1 MENNVQTL
9 KNDVPTLKK
18 AGYITEVVTPKT
30 LNNNISIAKYV
41 TQVGVA
47 SKIKFEDAEEGDNV
61 SGGTN
66 DGGSNDTPNADTTP
80 KEPVVEDTTPKEPV
94 VEDTTPKE
102 PVVADT
108 TPKVDAPKEP
118 VVEEPTKTPEEPTT
132 TPEDEIVVDEQ
143 EPVEK

>member
-1 MENNVQTL
+1 MENNVQAL

-41 TQVGVA
+41 TQVGAA
-47 SKIKFEDAEEGDNV
+47 SQIKFEDAGEEGDNV

-80 KEPVVEDTTPKEPV
+80 KEPVVA
-94 VEDTTPKE
+94 DTTPKE

-108 TPKVDAPKEP
+108 TPKADTPKAP
-118 VVEEPTKTPEEPTT
+118 VVEESTKTT
-132 TPEDEIVVDEQ
+132 EDEIVVDEQ
-143 EPVEK
+143 DPAEK

>member
-9 KNDVPTLKK
+9 KNDVPSLKK

-30 LNNNISIAKYV
+30 LNDNISIAKYV

-47 SKIKFEDAEEGDNV
+47 SQIKFEDAEEEGDNV

-80 KEPVVEDTTPKEPV
+80 KEPVV
-94 VEDTTPKE
+94 
-102 PVVADT
+102 ADT
-108 TPKVDAPKEP
+108 TPKVDAPKES
-118 VVEEPTKTPEEPTT
+118 TKTPEEPTK

-143 EPVEK
+143 EPVEE

>member
-1 MENNVQTL
+1 MENNVQAL

-30 LNNNISIAKYV
+30 LNDNISIAKYV
-41 TQVGVA
+41 TQVGAA
-47 SKIKFEDAEEGDNV
+47 SQIKFEDAEEGDNV

-80 KEPVVEDTTPKEPV
+80 K
-94 VEDTTPKE
+94 
-102 PVVADT
+102 
-108 TPKVDAPKEP
+108 VDAPKEP
-118 VVEEPTKTPEEPTT
+118 VVEEAPKDTENTPATPEVTTTTPEESTK

-143 EPVEK
+143 DPAGE

>member
-9 KNDVPTLKK
+9 KNDVPALKK
-18 AGYITEVVTPKT
+18 DGYITEVVTPKT

-47 SKIKFEDAEEGDNV
+47 SKIKFEDTGEEGDNV

-80 KEPVVEDTTPKEPV
+80 KVDTTPK
-94 VEDTTPKE
+94 
-102 PVVADT
+102 ADT

-118 VVEEPTKTPEEPTT
+118 VVEEPTKTPE
-132 TPEDEIVVDEQ
+132 DEIVVDEQ
-143 EPVEK
+143 EPVEE

>member
-9 KNDVPTLKK
+9 KNDVPSLKK
-18 AGYITEVVTPKT
+18 AGYITEVVTPEA
-30 LNNNISIAKYV
+30 LNDNISIAKYV

-47 SKIKFEDAEEGDNV
+47 SQIKFEDAEEGDNV

-80 KEPVVEDTTPKEPV
+80 KEPVVEDTTPK
-94 VEDTTPKE
+94 
-102 PVVADT
+102 
-108 TPKVDAPKEP
+108 VDAPKES
-118 VVEEPTKTPEEPTT
+118 TKTPEETTTTPEVTTT

-143 EPVEK
+143 DPVVE

>member
-30 LNNNISIAKYV
+30 LNDNISIAKYV

-80 KEPVVEDTTPKEPV
+80 KEPVVTDTTPK
-94 VEDTTPKE
+94 
-102 PVVADT
+102 A
-108 TPKVDAPKEP
+108 DAPKEP
-118 VVEEPTKTPEEPTT
+118 VVEEPAKTPKESTK

-143 EPVEK
+143 DPVKE

>member
-1 MENNVQTL
+1 MENNVQAL

-30 LNNNISIAKYV
+30 LNDNISIAKYV

-47 SKIKFEDAEEGDNV
+47 SQIKFEDTEEGDNV

-80 KEPVVEDTTPKEPV
+80 KEPVV
-94 VEDTTPKE
+94 
-102 PVVADT
+102 ADT

-118 VVEEPTKTPEEPTT
+118 VVEETPKDTEEPTK
-132 TPEDEIVVDEQ
+132 TPEDEIVLDEQ
-143 EPVEK
+143 DPVGE

>member
-1 MENNVQTL
+1 MENNVQAL

-41 TQVGVA
+41 TQVGAA
-47 SKIKFEDAEEGDNV
+47 SQIKFEDAGEEGDNV

-80 KEPVVEDTTPKEPV
+80 KEPVVEES
-94 VEDTTPKE
+94 
-102 PVVADT
+102 
-108 TPKVDAPKEP
+108 
-118 VVEEPTKTPEEPTT
+118 TKTPEDTPATPEVTT
-132 TPEDEIVVDEQ
+132 KTPEDEIVVDEQ
-143 EPVEK
+143 DQVEK

>member
-1 MENNVQTL
+1 MENNVQ
-9 KNDVPTLKK
+9 DLKK
-18 AGYITEVVTPKT
+18 AGYITEVVTPEA
-30 LNNNISIAKYV
+30 LNDNISIAKYV

-47 SKIKFEDAEEGDNV
+47 SQIKFEDAGEEGDNV

-80 KEPVVEDTTPKEPV
+80 KEPVV
-94 VEDTTPKE
+94 
-102 PVVADT
+102 ADT

-118 VVEEPTKTPEEPTT
+118 VAEEPTKTPEEPTK

-143 EPVEK
+143 DPVEK

>member
-9 KNDVPTLKK
+9 KNDVPALKK
-18 AGYITEVVTPKT
+18 DGYITEVVTPKT

-80 KEPVVEDTTPKEPV
+80 KEPVVEES
-94 VEDTTPKE
+94 
-102 PVVADT
+102 
-108 TPKVDAPKEP
+108 
-118 VVEEPTKTPEEPTT
+118 TKTPEDTPATPEVTPA

-143 EPVEK
+143 DPVEK

>member
-9 KNDVPTLKK
+9 KNDVPSLKK
-18 AGYITEVVTPKT
+18 AGYITEVVTPEA
-30 LNNNISIAKYV
+30 LNDNISIAKYV

-47 SKIKFEDAEEGDNV
+47 SQIKFEDTEED
-61 SGGTN
+61 
-66 DGGSNDTPNADTTP
+66 
-80 KEPVVEDTTPKEPV
+80 
-94 VEDTTPKE
+94 TPKE

-118 VVEEPTKTPEEPTT
+118 VAEESTKTPEVTPATPEEPTK

-143 EPVEK
+143 EPVEE

>member
-1 MENNVQTL
+1 MENNVQAL

-30 LNNNISIAKYV
+30 LNDNISIAKYV

-47 SKIKFEDAEEGDNV
+47 SQIKFEDTEEGDNV

-66 DGGSNDTPNADTTP
+66 DGGSNDAPNA
-80 KEPVVEDTTPKEPV
+80 
-94 VEDTTPKE
+94 DTTPKE

-118 VVEEPTKTPEEPTT
+118 VVEETPKDTENTPA

-143 EPVEK
+143 DPVEK

>member
-1 MENNVQTL
+1 MENNVQAL

-30 LNNNISIAKYV
+30 LNDNISIAKYV
-41 TQVGVA
+41 TQVGAA
-47 SKIKFEDAEEGDNV
+47 SQIKFEDAEEGDNV

-80 KEPVVEDTTPKEPV
+80 KEPVV
-94 VEDTTPKE
+94 
-102 PVVADT
+102 ADT

-118 VVEEPTKTPEEPTT
+118 VVEETPKDTEEPATTPEVTT
-132 TPEDEIVVDEQ
+132 KTPEDEIVVDEQ
-143 EPVEK
+143 DPVVE

>member
-1 MENNVQTL
+1 MENNVQAL

-41 TQVGVA
+41 TQVGAA
-47 SKIKFEDAEEGDNV
+47 SQIKFEDAEEDTPEDPKGDNV

-80 KEPVVEDTTPKEPV
+80 KEPVV
-94 VEDTTPKE
+94 
-102 PVVADT
+102 ADT
-108 TPKVDAPKEP
+108 TPKADTPKAP
-118 VVEEPTKTPEEPTT
+118 VVEESTKTT
-132 TPEDEIVVDEQ
+132 EDEIVVDEQ
-143 EPVEK
+143 DPAEK

>member
-1 MENNVQTL
+1 MENNVQAL
-9 KNDVPTLKK
+9 KNDVPALKK
-18 AGYITEVVTPKT
+18 DGYITEVVTPKT

-80 KEPVVEDTTPKEPV
+80 KEPVV
-94 VEDTTPKE
+94 
-102 PVVADT
+102 ADT

-118 VVEEPTKTPEEPTT
+118 VVEEPTKTPE
-132 TPEDEIVVDEQ
+132 DEIVVDEQ

>member
-1 MENNVQTL
+1 MENNVQAL

-30 LNNNISIAKYV
+30 LNDNISIAKYV
-41 TQVGVA
+41 TQVGAA
-47 SKIKFEDAEEGDNV
+47 SQIKFEDAEEGDNV

-80 KEPVVEDTTPKEPV
+80 KEPVA
-94 VEDTTPKE
+94 
-102 PVVADT
+102 ADT

-118 VVEEPTKTPEEPTT
+118 VVEETPKDTEEPTTTPEESTT

-143 EPVEK
+143 DPAVE

>member
-1 MENNVQTL
+1 MENNVQAL

-18 AGYITEVVTPKT
+18 EGYITEVVTPKT

-47 SKIKFEDAEEGDNV
+47 SKIKFEDTKEDTPEDPKGDNDLGV
-61 SGGTN
+61 
-66 DGGSNDTPNADTTP
+66 DD
-80 KEPVVEDTTPKEPV
+80 
-94 VEDTTPKE
+94 
-102 PVVADT
+102 

-118 VVEEPTKTPEEPTT
+118 VVEDTPKDTEEPTKTPEEPTK

-143 EPVEK
+143 EPVEE

>member
-1 MENNVQTL
+1 MENNVQAL

-30 LNNNISIAKYV
+30 LNDNISIAKYV
-41 TQVGVA
+41 TQVGAA
-47 SKIKFEDAEEGDNV
+47 SQIKFEDTEEGDNV

-80 KEPVVEDTTPKEPV
+80 K
-94 VEDTTPKE
+94 
-102 PVVADT
+102 
-108 TPKVDAPKEP
+108 VDAPKEP
-118 VVEEPTKTPEEPTT
+118 VVEETPKDTENTPATPEEPTK

-143 EPVEK
+143 DPVVE

>member
-1 MENNVQTL
+1 MENNVQAL

-30 LNNNISIAKYV
+30 LNDNISIAKYV

-80 KEPVVEDTTPKEPV
+80 KEPVVEES
-94 VEDTTPKE
+94 
-102 PVVADT
+102 
-108 TPKVDAPKEP
+108 
-118 VVEEPTKTPEEPTT
+118 TKTPEDTPATPEVTPA

-143 EPVEK
+143 DPVEK

>member
-9 KNDVPTLKK
+9 KNDVPSLKK
-18 AGYITEVVTPKT
+18 AGYITEVVTPEA
-30 LNNNISIAKYV
+30 LNDNISIAKYV

-47 SKIKFEDAEEGDNV
+47 SQIKFEDTEEGDNV

-80 KEPVVEDTTPKEPV
+80 KEPVV
-94 VEDTTPKE
+94 
-102 PVVADT
+102 ADT

-118 VVEEPTKTPEEPTT
+118 VVEETPKDTEEPTT
-132 TPEDEIVVDEQ
+132 TSEEPTKTPEDEIVVDE

>member
-1 MENNVQTL
+1 MENNVQ
-9 KNDVPTLKK
+9 DLKK
-18 AGYITEVVTPKT
+18 AGYITEVVTPEA
-30 LNNNISIAKYV
+30 LNDNISIAKYV

-47 SKIKFEDAEEGDNV
+47 SQIKFEDAEEGDNV

-66 DGGSNDTPNADTTP
+66 DGGSNDTPN
-80 KEPVVEDTTPKEPV
+80 V
-94 VEDTTPKE
+94 DTTPKE

-118 VVEEPTKTPEEPTT
+118 EVEDTPATPEVTPA

-143 EPVEK
+143 DPVEK

>member
-30 LNNNISIAKYV
+30 LNDNISIAKYV
-41 TQVGVA
+41 TQVGAA
-47 SKIKFEDAEEGDNV
+47 SQIKFEDAEEGDNV

-66 DGGSNDTPNADTTP
+66 DGGSNDTPNVDA
-80 KEPVVEDTTPKEPV
+80 
-94 VEDTTPKE
+94 
-102 PVVADT
+102 

-118 VVEEPTKTPEEPTT
+118 VVEETPKDTENTPATPEVTTTTPEESTK
-132 TPEDEIVVDEQ
+132 TPEDEIVVDE
-143 EPVEK
+143 EPVEE

>member
-1 MENNVQTL
+1 MENNVQDL
-9 KNDVPTLKK
+9 KNDVPALKK
-18 AGYITEVVTPKT
+18 DGYITEVVTPKT

-80 KEPVVEDTTPKEPV
+80 KEPVV
-94 VEDTTPKE
+94 
-102 PVVADT
+102 ADT

-118 VVEEPTKTPEEPTT
+118 VVEEPTKTPEVTT
-132 TPEDEIVVDEQ
+132 KTPEDEIVVDEQ
-143 EPVEK
+143 DPAEK

>member
-1 MENNVQTL
+1 MENNVQAL

-41 TQVGVA
+41 TQVGAA
-47 SKIKFEDAEEGDNV
+47 SQIKFEDAGEEGDNV

-66 DGGSNDTPNADTTP
+66 DGGSNDTPNA
-80 KEPVVEDTTPKEPV
+80 
-94 VEDTTPKE
+94 DTTPKE

-118 VVEEPTKTPEEPTT
+118 VVEEPTKTPE
-132 TPEDEIVVDEQ
+132 DEIVVDEQ
-143 EPVEK
+143 EPVEE

>member
-18 AGYITEVVTPKT
+18 SGYITEVVTPKT
-30 LNNNISIAKYV
+30 LNDNISIAKYV
-41 TQVGVA
+41 TQVGAA
-47 SKIKFEDAEEGDNV
+47 SQIKFENTEEGDNV

-80 KEPVVEDTTPKEPV
+80 KEPVV
-94 VEDTTPKE
+94 
-102 PVVADT
+102 ADT

-118 VVEEPTKTPEEPTT
+118 VVEETPKDTEEPTT

-143 EPVEK
+143 DPVVE